1 MTAPCATMLRAQQ
14 AAPPTIIQTAS
25 KRVGTGDYLETIDA
39 LKSAAYAPDGTTRNL
54 MAEKLW
60 LQFSPFMTNELAPAK
75 ADSADADYVLG
86 GGWAARIAAAT
97 PRDAIAEIVRR
108 AATSQIVI
116 LNETHAAPRDRAFGL
131 EVARALRP
139 LGFSILAFET
149 LRNDVPTGDPGS
161 ATAQLERDGYVRF
174 NTGGYTPDPVFA
186 GFLRES
192 LALGYEPVAYE
203 ATARQLT
210 AGGGIAERDQAQA
223 DNLVA
228 AIFARQ
234 PKAKVLIYVGVSHV
248 AERPLG
254 KTEWMASRLKR
265 MTGIDPLTID
275 QATIDDLS
283 PGTRGAY
290 DMASARIG
298 DRSAIFFAGRR
309 PLVLGPYAGAVDLQ
323 VVHPPR
329 SYRFGRP
336 AWLATLGGK
345 PIAIPKELLPI
356 KGRRLIQAFSAGAP
370 ADAVP
375 LDQVLVEAGGAVAM
389 LMTPPGPVRFQTQP

>member
-1 MTAPCATMLRAQQ
+1 
-14 AAPPTIIQTAS
+14 
-25 KRVGTGDYLETIDA
+25 
-39 LKSAAYAPDGTTRNL
+39 
-54 MAEKLW
+54 
-60 LQFSPFMTNELAPAK
+60 
-75 ADSADADYVLG
+75 
-86 GGWAARIAAAT
+86 
-97 PRDAIAEIVRR
+97 
-108 AATSQIVI
+108 
-116 LNETHAAPRDRAFGL
+116 
-131 EVARALRP
+131 
-139 LGFSILAFET
+139 
-149 LRNDVPTGDPGS
+149 VPTGDPGS
-161 ATAQLERDGYVRF
+161 ATAQLQRDRYVRF

-210 AGGGIAERDQAQA
+210 PGGSIAERDQAQA
-223 DNLVA
+223 DNLIA
-228 AIFARQ
+228 AIFAKR
-234 PKAKVLIYVGVSHV
+234 PKARVLIYVGVSHV

-254 KTEWMASRLKR
+254 KTEWMASRLRR

-298 DRSAIFFAGRR
+298 DRSAIFFAGQR
-309 PLVLGPYAGAVDLQ
+309 PLVLGPYASAVDLQ

-356 KGRRLIQAFSAGAP
+356 KGHRLIQVFPAGAP

-375 LDQVLVEAGGAVAM
+375 LDQVLVEAGGAVPM